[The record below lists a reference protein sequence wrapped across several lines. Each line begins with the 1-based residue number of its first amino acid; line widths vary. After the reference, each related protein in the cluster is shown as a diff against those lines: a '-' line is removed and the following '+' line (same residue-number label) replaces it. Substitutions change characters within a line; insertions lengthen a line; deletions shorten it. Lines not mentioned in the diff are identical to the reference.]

1 MIEGGAVPPFPW
13 FAMGLLE
20 LFILAVGLSMDA
32 FAVAIC
38 KGLAM
43 GKPKLSSA
51 LVVGLW
57 FGIFQ
62 ALMPLLGYFLGVQ
75 FAERIQAFDH
85 WVAFLLLA
93 AIGGNMIRESRGG
106 DDDEE
111 QDSSLAL
118 GTMLMLAIAT
128 SIDALASGVAL
139 AAVGADILYAVT
151 FIGITTFL
159 LSAIAVMAGSKL
171 GEKFKSKAEIA
182 GGVILILIAIKIVV
196 EHIADGI

>member
-1 MIEGGAVPPFPW
+1 
-13 FAMGLLE
+13 
-20 LFILAVGLSMDA
+20 MDA

-93 AIGGNMIRESRGG
+93 AIGGNMIREARGG
-106 DDDEE
+106 DDEE

>member
-1 MIEGGAVPPFPW
+1 MIEGGETRLFRLV
-13 FAMGLLE
+13 MGTLE

-32 FAVAIC
+32 FAVALC

-43 GKPKLSSA
+43 EKPRLSSA

-75 FAERIQAFDH
+75 FSSAIQSFDH
-85 WVAFLLLA
+85 WIAFLLLA
-93 AIGGNMIRESRGG
+93 AIGGNMIREAVKG
-106 DDDEE
+106 DDEE
-111 QDSSLAL
+111 QDHSISFF
-118 GTMLMLAIAT
+118 TMLPLAIAT

-139 AAVGADILYAVT
+139 AAVQADILYAVA

-159 LSAIAVMAGSKL
+159 LSAIAVMTGSKL
-171 GEKFKSKAEIA
+171 GERFQSRAEIA
-182 GGVILILIAIKIVV
+182 GGIILILIALKTLI
-196 EHIADGI
+196 EHIGEGI